1 YLDNATIQKIRF
13 ADANLD
19 GVVKYDVQ
27 PLLKFAPMNA
37 QSDLVYTTQNRNV
50 AKYNNGTLQF
60 TGQGETNAV
69 VRVSGT
75 DVSAVLPITVYKD
88 LCLNKVVTVSSTNTT
103 YRADYAVD
111 TDTTVTR
118 WQSNTNNQEWIQI
131 DMGQAV
137 SFDVVD
143 IRWYSNGEAYNILT
157 SNDGENWTS
166 IKEVTGQASGA
177 YVRYNFDEPI
187 TARYL
192 KVQGISDSQYSIF
205 SIRALQ
211 KYGSGEIEVEPWNL
225 ALGKIASCST
235 YDQNDKT
242 KYNESYAIDGN
253 ESTRWASQRTDD
265 QWYVVDLVQT
275 ASVSAVNILW
285 EAAAGKEYKIQ
296 ISDDGEIWT
305 DMVHETSN
313 TGAGW
318 RKYNFSEKFSGRYVR
333 MLGISRVGSYGYSI
347 YELEVIG
354 TDPSVNI
361 VKEIKEISLS
371 KNYLS
376 VMKGQSASLYAITNP
391 EVNSISV
398 GWESSAP
405 DIISVSEDGVITAM
419 AASGAAIITAF
430 SRFNKE
436 IKAECMVSITP
447 YQGMPVKVE
456 AVKIKDIS
464 KDTFQVG
471 KMYNLT
477 AEILPENASN
487 KNVTWSSSNPKVA
500 LVSAGGR
507 MTAVAEGEVT
517 ITATSTASGL
527 TDEVMLKIIKDEQE
541 DPIRVESV
549 KIKDIS
555 KDTFQVGKTYKF
567 SAEVLPENASN
578 KSIIWSSSNPNVAL
592 IDAEGRMTAVTAGKV
607 TITVTSVASGVTD
620 EVMLEIKDDQ
630 EQGGSTIPIPGDDK
644 NETEGDTQEKPTKTH
659 GGTVVLDKIDR
670 VKTDIK
676 ENVLVS
682 EGITGG
688 FYDTNGRKV
697 TNAIVKTKDEKYFI
711 LDENGEKYTDSMVEI
726 SNGTKYIAGSTG
738 EVAKGTFVVVDG
750 ERYYTTKGT
759 GKVVENKFF
768 KVNGNKYK
776 SDESGKVV
784 CGSIVK
790 ANGDLYYTTR
800 KTGKVVQNKVFK
812 LAGKKYAA
820 LKSGKLAQS
829 QWVKIEDGKKVY
841 CDKNGVIVKTK

>member
-1 YLDNATIQKIRF
+1 
-13 ADANLD
+13 
-19 GVVKYDVQ
+19 
-27 PLLKFAPMNA
+27 
-37 QSDLVYTTQNRNV
+37 
-50 AKYNNGTLQF
+50 
-60 TGQGETNAV
+60 
-69 VRVSGT
+69 
-75 DVSAVLPITVYKD
+75 
-88 LCLNKVVTVSSTNTT
+88 
-103 YRADYAVD
+103 
-111 TDTTVTR
+111 
-118 WQSNTNNQEWIQI
+118 
-131 DMGQAV
+131 
-137 SFDVVD
+137 
-143 IRWYSNGEAYNILT
+143 
-157 SNDGENWTS
+157 
-166 IKEVTGQASGA
+166 
-177 YVRYNFDEPI
+177 
-187 TARYL
+187 
-192 KVQGISDSQYSIF
+192 
-205 SIRALQ
+205 
-211 KYGSGEIEVEPWNL
+211 
-225 ALGKIASCST
+225 
-235 YDQNDKT
+235 
-242 KYNESYAIDGN
+242 
-253 ESTRWASQRTDD
+253 
-265 QWYVVDLVQT
+265 
-275 ASVSAVNILW
+275 
-285 EAAAGKEYKIQ
+285 
-296 ISDDGEIWT
+296 
-305 DMVHETSN
+305 
-313 TGAGW
+313 
-318 RKYNFSEKFSGRYVR
+318 
-333 MLGISRVGSYGYSI
+333 
-347 YELEVIG
+347 
-354 TDPSVNI
+354 
-361 VKEIKEISLS
+361 
-371 KNYLS
+371 
-376 VMKGQSASLYAITNP
+376 
-391 EVNSISV
+391 
-398 GWESSAP
+398 
-405 DIISVSEDGVITAM
+405 
-419 AASGAAIITAF
+419 
-430 SRFNKE
+430 
-436 IKAECMVSITP
+436 
-447 YQGMPVKVE
+447 
-456 AVKIKDIS
+456 
-464 KDTFQVG
+464 
-471 KMYNLT
+471 
-477 AEILPENASN
+477 
-487 KNVTWSSSNPKVA
+487 
-500 LVSAGGR
+500 